1 VALMLASFALPV
13 QSQEAKDPDV
23 KAAFMFNF
31 MKFVEWPS
39 GVLPSSG
46 PIAACVMG
54 NSAVAESLTDA
65 VKGRLISG
73 HQIAV
78 SRVTLDGPLRTCHVL
93 YLSGADA
100 RLTHQIAQL
109 LTGLSVFTLSDFER
123 FAVMGGVA
131 NFVVDNGRL
140 RFAINVDAVRRAR
153 LQISS
158 RMLALATI
166 VNDEP

>member
-1 VALMLASFALPV
+1 MLAFAVPV
-13 QSQEAKDPDV
+13 QSQEATDPDV
-23 KAAFMFNF
+23 KAAFLFNF

-39 GVLPSSG
+39 GVLPNSG

-54 NSAVAESLTDA
+54 NSAVAESLAGA
-65 VKGRLISG
+65 VKGRLVGG

-78 SRVTLDGPLRTCHVL
+78 SKVTLDGPLRGCHVL

-100 RLTHQIAQL
+100 RLTQQVTQL
-109 LTGLSVFTLSDFER
+109 LRGLSVFTLSDFER